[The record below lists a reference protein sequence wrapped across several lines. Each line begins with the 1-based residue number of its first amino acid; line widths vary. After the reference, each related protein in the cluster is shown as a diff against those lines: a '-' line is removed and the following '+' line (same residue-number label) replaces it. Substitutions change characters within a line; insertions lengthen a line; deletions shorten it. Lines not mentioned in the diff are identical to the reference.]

1 MADAVRQHRVSDGTR
16 LAYELGGRPDAP
28 TALLC
33 DGISCDGY
41 VWKHLRPWLEE
52 RFRILHVHYRG
63 HGRSGIPRDPE
74 AVTLPHLAADMAELL
89 DHLALGPAV
98 AFGHSMGV
106 QVILEMALRTPEHVQ
121 AGVLL
126 CGSSGRLLDTFKET
140 DLGMRLLPGIRNFT
154 ERYAAEVS
162 SALRRVLP
170 TELSFRVAT
179 WTELNRELIR
189 REDFM
194 PYLTHFATMP
204 PDLFTRMLHDAAS
217 RTADPWLGRVTQ
229 PMLVV
234 AGDRDGFTP
243 SRLSQAMADALP
255 CATFVL
261 LEGGSHTA
269 PLEVPERVEGAVADF
284 IARHGP
290 FVVPRSHEAHRAQAT
305 TRFADAFRRGAP
317 AAAAQSSSS

>member
-1 MADAVRQHRVSDGTR
+1 MKQLRVADGTR
-16 LAYELGGRPDAP
+16 LAYSLDGAPDAP

-41 VWKHLRPWLEE
+41 AWKHLRPWLLQ
-52 RFRILHVHYRG
+52 RFRVLHVHYRG

-74 AVTLPHLAADMAELL
+74 AVTLPHLAADLAEVLTRL
-89 DHLALGPAV
+89 NLGPAV

-106 QVILEMALRTPEHVQ
+106 QVILEMALRTPSLIE

-126 CGSSGRLLDTFKET
+126 CGASGRLLDTFKDT
-140 DLGMRLLPGIRNFT
+140 DLGMRLLPGIKNFT

-162 SALRRVLP
+162 SALRRLMP
-170 TELSFRVAT
+170 TELSFRIAG
-179 WTELNRELIR
+179 WAELNRDLIR

-194 PYLTHFATMP
+194 PYLEHFSTMP

-217 RTADPWLGRVTQ
+217 RTADPWLHRITQ
-229 PMLVV
+229 PMLVI

-243 SRLSQAMADALP
+243 ARLAESMAEALP
-255 CATFVL
+255 HATFVL

-269 PLEVPERVEGAVADF
+269 PLEVPERVEQAVAEF
-284 IARHGP
+284 IDHRGP
-290 FVVPRSHEAHRAQAT
+290 FALPQALPTRSARPSLAE
-305 TRFADAFRRGAP
+305 AFRAAP
-317 AAAAQSSSS
+317 R